1 MMSADAQS
9 RLFIA
14 LWPDAQVRHVLR
26 TWRDAWEWPRGATP
40 VKPER
45 LHMTLHF
52 LGSVSNERIPELRA
66 ALAVP
71 FASFEL
77 EFGIAKL
84 WPHGIAVLEPL
95 AAPGQLVQL
104 HADLGAALEGVGR
117 TVDERSF
124 KPHVTMAR
132 RAVRATVPESGP
144 ALTWAVEGYA
154 LIESSAGGYSV
165 LQSYV

>member
-1 MMSADAQS
+1 MSADAQS

-14 LWPDAQVRHVLR
+14 LWPDPQVRQVLR

-45 LHMTLHF
+45 LHVTLHF
-52 LGSVSNERIPELRA
+52 LGSVSNERIPELRE

-71 FASFEL
+71 FEPFEL
-77 EFGIAKL
+77 GFGEARL

-95 AAPGQLVQL
+95 AAPEQLLRL
-104 HADLGAALEGVGR
+104 HADLGGALVGLGM
-117 TVDERSF
+117 TVDERRF

-132 RAVRATVPESGP
+132 RAVKAAVPESGP
-144 ALTWAVEGYA
+144 ALRWSVDGYA
-154 LIESSAGGYSV
+154 LMASSAGGYSV
-165 LQSYV
+165 LQQYR

>member
-1 MMSADAQS
+1 MSADAQS

-14 LWPDAQVRHVLR
+14 LWPNPQVRQVLR

-45 LHMTLHF
+45 LHVTLHF
-52 LGSVSNERIPELRA
+52 LGSVSNERIPELRE

-71 FASFEL
+71 FEPFEL
-77 EFGIAKL
+77 EFGEAKL

-95 AAPGQLVQL
+95 AAPEQLLRL
-104 HADLGAALEGVGR
+104 HADLGGALAGLDM
-117 TVDERSF
+117 TVDERRF

-132 RAVRATVPESGP
+132 RAGKATVPESGP
-144 ALTWAVEGYA
+144 ALTWPVDGYA
-154 LIESSAGGYSV
+154 LMASSAGGYSV
-165 LQSYV
+165 LQRYR

>member
-1 MMSADAQS
+1 MSGDAQS

-14 LWPDAQVRHVLR
+14 LWPNPQVRHVLR
-26 TWRDAWEWPRGATP
+26 TWRDAWDWPRGSTA
-40 VKPER
+40 VKNER

-52 LGSVSNERIPELRA
+52 LGSVSSVRIPALRE

-71 FASFEL
+71 FEPFEL
-77 EFGIAKL
+77 EFGQAKL

-104 HADLGAALEGVGR
+104 HADLGSALQRLDMPVE
-117 TVDERSF
+117 ERPF

-132 RAVRATVPESGP
+132 RAVKATVPEGGP
-144 ALTWAVEGYA
+144 ALKWAVEGYA
-154 LIESSAGGYSV
+154 LMESTAGGYTV
-165 LQSYV
+165 LQQYS

>member
-1 MMSADAQS
+1 MSGDAQS

-14 LWPDAQVRHVLR
+14 LWPDPQVRHALR
-26 TWRDAWEWPRGATP
+26 RWRDAWEWPRGATP

-52 LGSVSNERIPELRA
+52 LGSVSNERIAELRG

-71 FASFEL
+71 FEPFEL
-77 EFGIAKL
+77 EFGQARL
-84 WPHGIAVLEPL
+84 WPHGIAVLEPH
-95 AAPGQLVQL
+95 AAPGQLLQL
-104 HADLGAALEGVGR
+104 HSDLGKALEGLGR

-132 RAVRATVPESGP
+132 RAVKASVPQSGP
-144 ALTWAVEGYA
+144 PLTWAVDGYA
-154 LIESSAGGYSV
+154 LMESNAGGYSV
-165 LQSYV
+165 LQLYR